1 MTGKQA
7 WDMVNRAEGLEKLE
21 EARLALADDRELSN
35 DEYNDLMMALSSKVY
50 ESYKAQRAYRK

>member
-7 WDMVNRAEGLEKLE
+7 WDMVNRAEGLEELE
-21 EARLALADDRELSN
+21 EARLALADDRDLSN